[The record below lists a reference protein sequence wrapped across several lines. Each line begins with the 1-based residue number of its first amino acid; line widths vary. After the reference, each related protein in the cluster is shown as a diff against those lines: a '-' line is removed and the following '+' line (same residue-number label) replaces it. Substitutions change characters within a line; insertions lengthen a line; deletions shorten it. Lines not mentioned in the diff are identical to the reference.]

1 MKKNVEW
8 SLATEF
14 AASDTFL
21 RKWADAQKF
30 TFGKGAGWFVSRLSF
45 FLFFNFYFRPVKKSV
60 INQLIDLI

>member
-45 FLFFNFYFRPVKKSV
+45 FSFLFLFSSGKKKRY
-60 INQLIDLI
+60 